1 MEDWFTETQEIWRI
15 ALTMESQQHVSNG
28 AVGTWK
34 RNHQKSLSEQLLFPD
49 PAFPHQ
55 NLLAG
60 QCNVLYLTAQENQK
74 LSDEEKGDRISYGS
88 QRYFEDG

>member
-1 MEDWFTETQEIWRI
+1 
-15 ALTMESQQHVSNG
+15 MESQQHVTKG

-34 RNHQKSLSEQLLFPD
+34 RSHQKSLPQQLLFPD
-49 PAFPHQ
+49 LAFPHQ

-74 LSDEEKGDRISYGS
+74 LSDEEEGDRISYGS
-88 QRYFEDG
+88 WRHFED